1 MLSSPTQFFEK
12 KEAVKQGDFCV
23 NPFARAFPPRGSA
36 KCASTLCPRSAA
48 SVTLAL
54 KILIY
59 AK

>member
-23 NPFARAFPPRGSA
+23 
-36 KCASTLCPRSAA
+36 
-48 SVTLAL
+48 TLAL